1 MKIKICG
8 LTQPEEAAYLNKNKV
23 DFAGFVMFCPKSK
36 RNVSVEQAA
45 EIMKKLSPD
54 IKKVAVV
61 VAPTEEQMKLI
72 EAAGFDYIQIH
83 GKVADELISGSSL
96 PVLKAFNVSDIEE
109 FQHYKELDNIAGYV
123 FDAGEPGSGKVFDW
137 DMLKDIERD
146 DRLFVLAGGLTPAN
160 VAQAIAYVRPDAV
173 DVSSGVEYDDKP
185 GKDPEKVDGFVDEAS
200 K

>member
-1 MKIKICG
+1 
-8 LTQPEEAAYLNKNKV
+8 
-23 DFAGFVMFCPKSK
+23 
-36 RNVSVEQAA
+36 
-45 EIMKKLSPD
+45 MKKLSPD